1 MLLAI
6 SLLTTSKQSPL
17 SIKIIYKVRYVLY
30 AAKAIYIPP
39 NFSCRSEIV
48 RKSSENPLVLGHLQ
62 NHHKFLSNHVI
73 CIEESQNNLDLQ
85 N

>member
-1 MLLAI
+1 MNILYIAL
-6 SLLTTSKQSPL
+6 KH
-17 SIKIIYKVRYVLY
+17 VLY

-48 RKSSENPLVLGHLQ
+48 TKSSANPLLLGYLQ

-73 CIEESQNNLDLQ
+73 YIEESQNSLGLSLKN
-85 N
+85 